1 MTTRFHEKKINIQFD
16 LGLVDFLC
24 RFFTFSRSG
33 CSRRRRG
40 AGGGIIRISGDKY
53 FQQTLSNLKHVGI
66 NVTTFLKIGEN
77 R

>member
-16 LGLVDFLC
+16 LGLLPRFL
-24 RFFTFSRSG
+24 TFSRSG